1 VRALCRLALLLS
13 AWSQRINL
21 SGHREPDEIVRRL
34 ILDAAAL
41 DAAIPE
47 DLESIADIGSGAGF
61 PGLPMAI
68 LHPARRVTL
77 IESRERRHHF
87 QRLAIR
93 ELQLRNADARLGRAE
108 ALEAQPHAAAIA
120 QATARP
126 DAALRL
132 LLPWVRPGGLLLIP
146 GAARA
151 SVVAPDLLVEPLPLV
166 HYDVP
171 LGGPQRTLWMGRK
184 AGDPRDGRSPFA
196 CDT

>member
-1 VRALCRLALLLS
+1 MLCRLALLLS
-13 AWSQRINL
+13 AWSGRINL
-21 SGHREPDEIVRRL
+21 SGHREPDEIARRL

-47 DLESIADIGSGAGF
+47 APESIADIGSGAGF

-68 LHPARRVTL
+68 LHRNRRVTL

-93 ELQLRNADARLGRAE
+93 ELRLDNAEARLGRAE
-108 ALEAQPHAAAIA
+108 ALEADPHAAAIA

-126 DAALRL
+126 DAALKL
-132 LLPWVRPGGLLLIP
+132 LLPWVSPGGLLLIP
-146 GAARA
+146 GGARA
-151 SVVAPDLLVEPLPLV
+151 PVLAPHASVGALPLV
-166 HYDVP
+166 RYEVP
-171 LGGPQRTLWMGRK
+171 LEGPQRTLWVGRK
-184 AGDPRDGRSPFA
+184 AGNPRDGRSPFA